1 MGLQKCTPKSTG
13 SLNLICHH
21 NFIAMHERYI
31 SFITTA
37 LASGI
42 VENGGAK
49 NGVRSNAPQ
58 QLNTALHTNG
68 LPYCTCKTKHIHH
81 IPNKLI

>member
-1 MGLQKCTPKSTG
+1 
-13 SLNLICHH
+13 
-21 NFIAMHERYI
+21 MHERYI
-31 SFITTA
+31 SFNTTA

-58 QLNTALHTNG
+58 QLNAALHING
-68 LPYCTCKTKHIHH
+68 LPYCTCKTKHI
-81 IPNKLI
+81 PNKLIYKLHKKRMAISVLLKLQGFHS